1 MAPRTTA
8 EAVTTALA
16 GVDFP
21 ADRDDLV
28 TGAERN
34 NADPDTVG
42 AIRGVQA
49 TSYESVRDVVAAVE
63 LTDED
68 RETEEQV
75 RAQRRTQHTHSGLSE
90 SEKDV
95 EPVNPIAEELGTNRK
110 K

>member
-8 EAVTTALA
+8 EAVTTALTD
-16 GVDFP
+16 VDFP
-21 ADRDDLV
+21 ADRDALV
-28 TGAERN
+28 DGAQRN

-42 AIRGVQA
+42 ALRSVQPVQ
-49 TSYESVRDVVAAVE
+49 YDSVRDVITAVD

-68 RETEEQV
+68 RETSEQL

-90 SEKDV
+90 AEKDV

-110 K
+110 Q

>member
-8 EAVTTALA
+8 DAVTKALTD
-16 GVDFP
+16 VDFP
-21 ADRDDLV
+21 ADRDALV
-28 TGAERN
+28 TGAEHN

-42 AIRGVQA
+42 AIRGVPS
-49 TSYESVRDVVAAVE
+49 TRYDNVSDVVAAVD
-63 LTDED
+63 LSDED
-68 RETEEQV
+68 RETAEQL
-75 RAQRRTQHTHSGLSE
+75 RAQRRKSHTHSGLSE

>member
-8 EAVTTALA
+8 EAVTTALTD
-16 GVDFP
+16 VDFP
-21 ADRDDLV
+21 AEKDALV
-28 TGAERN
+28 NAAERN
-34 NADPDTVG
+34 NADPDTLG
-42 AIRGVQA
+42 ALRGVPS
-49 TSYESVRDVVAAVE
+49 TRYDSVSDVVAAVE

-68 RETEEQV
+68 RETEEQL

>member
-8 EAVTTALA
+8 EAVTTALTD
-16 GVDFP
+16 VDFP
-21 ADRDDLV
+21 ANRDALV
-28 TGAERN
+28 SGAERN

-42 AIRGVQA
+42 AIRGVQS
-49 TSYESVRDVVAAVE
+49 TRYDSVSDVVAAVE

-68 RETEEQV
+68 RETEEQL

-110 K
+110 Q

>member
-21 ADRDDLV
+21 ADKDALV
-28 TGAERN
+28 SGAERN
-34 NADPDTVG
+34 NADADTVG
-42 AIRGVQA
+42 AIRGVQS
-49 TSYESVRDVVAAVE
+49 TRYENVSDVVAAVD

-68 RETEEQV
+68 RETAEQL